1 MLDGIGSGVASGDAP
16 RMLGFAP
23 LLRLSLAATSLLWLL
38 ASGAPAQETA
48 PYRNPKLPV
57 DERVADLLS
66 RMTLE
71 EKVAQMGGAWENR
84 GQHKGPETMFV
95 DDKGNFLPERA
106 AVLMK
111 DGLGQISR
119 PSEGRGPREM
129 AEFTNTVQ
137 KWFREHTRLGIPVL
151 FHDECLHGHV
161 ALQGTSYPQAIAL
174 ASSWDPGLLHDVFT
188 ATAAEARA
196 RGAQQC
202 LAPVLDL
209 ARDPRWGRTEETY
222 GEDPYLVSRLGV
234 AAIRG
239 FQGTGPTNDKTH
251 VLATAKHFAVHG
263 QPEGGTNVA
272 PGNYSERV
280 IREYFLKPFQAAVEE
295 AHVGT
300 VMASYN
306 EIDGIPSHSNRHLLT
321 DVLRH
326 EWGFDG
332 VLVSDYFGISEL
344 IKIHRVAATPEAAAK
359 MALEAG
365 VDIELPFFAAYDTL
379 VEQVKR
385 GTVSEEDVDRAVSR
399 LLRAKFL
406 TGLFD
411 DPYVDPAAAEKITN
425 NPEHQKLALQAA
437 HEAIILL
444 KNQNHLLPL
453 DKAKYKKIAVIG
465 PNAAE
470 LHLGGYSNK
479 PGRGVSV
486 LQGIKDKVG
495 SSAEVSYAEGCKI
508 TESLADWDADKV
520 VIGDPALN
528 AKRIAE
534 ATKVAEKA
542 DLIILALGDNE
553 QTSRE
558 AWAPEHKG
566 DRDSLELLGNQD
578 DLARAMVAT
587 GKPVVVVLLHGRPN
601 AVNYIAENVPAILD
615 GWYLGQEGGTALA
628 DVLFGDY
635 NPAGRLPITV
645 PRSVGQ
651 LPDYYY
657 QKPSAKREFLGST
670 TEPLFVFGWGLS
682 YTTFAYDHLRLA
694 ADHIGPEG
702 TTKALVDVKNTG
714 PVRGDEV
721 AQLYIRDEVSSVTR
735 PVKELR
741 GFRRLSLAPGETK
754 TIEFVLGPDEL
765 SFLNRDMHRVVE
777 PGTFKVMVGGNSS
790 QLIETTLT
798 VEAK

>member
-1 MLDGIGSGVASGDAP
+1 MPLRHSFACAAVLVRSVALFVLAFDVNSFTAAQDTLPFRDA
-16 RMLGFAP
+16 
-23 LLRLSLAATSLLWLL
+23 
-38 ASGAPAQETA
+38 
-48 PYRNPKLPV
+48 KLPV
-57 DERVADLLS
+57 DQRVADLLS

-71 EKVAQMGGAWENR
+71 EKVAQMEGAWENKDF
-84 GQHKGPETMFV
+84 HKDPQTMFV
-95 DDKGNFLPERA
+95 DEKGNFLPERA

-119 PSEGRGPREM
+119 PSENRGPREM

-137 KWFREHTRLGIPVL
+137 QWMKEHTRLGIPVM

-161 ALQGTSYPQAIAL
+161 APRGTSYPQAIAL
-174 ASSWDPGLLHDVFT
+174 ASSWDPALLHEVFN

-196 RGAQQC
+196 RGTHQC

-234 AAIRG
+234 AAITG
-239 FQGTGPTNDKTH
+239 FQGAGPTINKQH
-251 VLATAKHFAVHG
+251 VFATAKHFAVHG

-280 IREYFLKPFQAAVEE
+280 VREYFLKPFAVAVQE

-306 EIDGIPSHSNRHLLT
+306 EIDGIPSHSNKHLLT
-321 DVLRH
+321 DILRH
-326 EWGFDG
+326 EWSFDG
-332 VLVSDYFGISEL
+332 ALVSDYFGMSEL
-344 IKIHRVAATPEAAAK
+344 IKIHHVAATPAEAAR
-359 MALEAG
+359 MALDAG
-365 VDIELPFFAAYDTL
+365 VDIELPFFATYDTL
-379 VEQVKR
+379 VEQVKQ
-385 GTVSEEDVDRAVSR
+385 GTVSEKAIDRAAGNI
-399 LLRAKFL
+399 LRAKFL
-406 TGLFD
+406 AGLFE
-411 DPYVDPAAAEKITN
+411 DPYANPDAAEKITN
-425 NPEHQKLALQAA
+425 SPEHQKLALRAA
-437 HEAIILL
+437 HESIILL

-479 PGRGVSV
+479 PGRGVSI
-486 LQGIKDKVG
+486 LQGIKGKAG
-495 SSAEVSYAEGCKI
+495 SSAEILYAEGCKI
-508 TESLADWDADKV
+508 TESQPDWNADKV
-520 VIGDPALN
+520 VLGDPALN
-528 AKRIAE
+528 TKRIAE
-534 ATKVAEKA
+534 AVKVAKKT
-542 DLIILALGDNE
+542 DLIILVLGDNE

-558 AWAPEHKG
+558 AWAPEHEG
-566 DRDSLELLGNQD
+566 DRDSLDLLGNQD
-578 DLARAMVAT
+578 DLAKAMHET
-587 GKPVVVVLLHGRPN
+587 GKPVVVILLHGRPN
-601 AVNYIAENVPAILD
+601 AINYIAANVPAILD
-615 GWYLGQEGGTALA
+615 GWYLGQEGSAALA

-635 NPAGRLPITV
+635 NPGGKLPITV

-682 YTTFAYDHLRLA
+682 YTTFQYTSSRLS
-694 ADHIGPEG
+694 ADHIGPAG
-702 TTKALVDVKNTG
+702 TTKAIVDVKNTG

-721 AQLYIRDEVSSVTR
+721 VQLYIRDEVSSVTR

-741 GFRRLSLAPGETK
+741 GFRRISVEPGETK
-754 TIEFVLGPDEL
+754 SVEFSLGPDEL

-777 PGTFKVMVGGNSS
+777 PGTFRVMAGGNSKD
-790 QLIETTLT
+790 LIETTLT
-798 VEAK
+798 VDAR